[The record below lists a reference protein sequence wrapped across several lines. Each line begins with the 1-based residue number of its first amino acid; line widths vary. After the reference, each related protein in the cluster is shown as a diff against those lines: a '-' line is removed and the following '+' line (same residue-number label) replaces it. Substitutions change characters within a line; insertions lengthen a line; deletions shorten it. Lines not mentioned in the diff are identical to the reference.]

1 MGAMSDRPLHQRPRY
16 LALVFAGGALGTVL
30 RWALAAALPSGWPVA
45 TLFVNV
51 TGAFA
56 LGWLLEALALRN
68 EDDKPTHGIRLF
80 FGTGVLGGYTTYS
93 AFAVDSDLLGM
104 SWPALFYVVATIVLG
119 AAASLAGIAIAARI
133 GRRA

>member
-1 MGAMSDRPLHQRPRY
+1 MSDRPLHLRPRY
-16 LALVFAGGALGTVL
+16 LALVFAGGAAGTLL
-30 RWALAAALPSGWPVA
+30 RWALALALPTGWPVA
-45 TLFVNV
+45 TLIANV

-56 LGWLLEALALRN
+56 LGWLLEALALRS
-68 EDDKPTHGIRLF
+68 EDEAPGHSIRLL

-93 AFAVDSDLLGM
+93 AFAVDTDLLGFT
-104 SWPALFYVVATIVLG
+104 WPALAYIGATIVLG

>member
-1 MGAMSDRPLHQRPRY
+1 MSDRPLHQRPRY
-16 LALVFAGGALGTVL
+16 LALVFAGGALGTL
-30 RWALAAALPSGWPVA
+30 ARWALAVALPAGWPAA
-45 TLFVNV
+45 TLLVNI

-68 EDDKPTHGIRLF
+68 EDEKPTHGIRLF

-93 AFAVDSDLLGM
+93 AFAVDTDLLGVA
-104 SWPALFYVVATIVLG
+104 WPSLLYVLATIVLG
-119 AAASLAGIAIAARI
+119 AAASFGGIAIAARI